1 VYASRFKLVREK
13 KPDNEA
19 FISGAQQFCKAKNF
33 SQTQFK
39 NAGIL
44 PYSEA
49 FEQISGKFCLSK
61 PFIPIWFKP
70 ILIII

>member
-1 VYASRFKLVREK
+1 LPALFALSLIK
-13 KPDNEA
+13 NA

-44 PYSEA
+44 LYSEA
-49 FEQISGKFCLSK
+49 FEQVSGKFCLPK
-61 PFIPIWFKP
+61 PFIPIRLKP
-70 ILIII
+70 RF